1 MISEQ
6 LRGRLN
12 QFVQQTDFLM
22 TTRSEWMRF
31 ASQLRNPLHNDLSRF
46 EIARSKIIEYRYAL
60 ATLEGSQSQDD
71 DMALELRLRGAA
83 LDAYSAC
90 LDRMEASGGDFTAEF
105 VRLRKDEMGNAS
117 AGDPGYPNDVLF
129 SFEIY
134 GLEWS
139 FGALDVLNRLTRH
152 FLVSCGPGREV
163 AESYRKWRGDINNL
177 NQEYYRIRNAAHH
190 QGTASE
196 VTPRYYEFF
205 AEVRTAIVARTQL
218 EETAQALSTSDI
230 DAGDQPRFP
239 PSLFPS
245 PCADGH
251 YNQPF
256 GGATRSDNCRWS
268 SGLAHE
274 AICSLLAREA
284 LAPTFA
290 AFPTL
295 PVPALIRVFPGSKMD
310 RRALLRT
317 RATPQQLLQWGFL
330 EDAAAGVATVDA
342 AEAIAAEEARLDRL
356 DMLQAPK
363 EQRGRRRGT
372 RQQQR
377 EEDGWAWQR
386 GAKAGLGC
394 PADIWDVPPNDF
406 WHPLAEAAAASEW
419 ERLEADALASPGS
432 LGSGHAREKGNASR
446 KRQAPGGWST
456 GGGSTVEDAPGLGDD
471 KGTAAG

>member
-31 ASQLRNPLHNDLSRF
+31 ASQLRNPLQNDLSRF

-60 ATLEGSQSQDD
+60 ATLEGSQSQESQDD

-196 VTPRYYEFF
+196 VTPRYYEFL
-205 AEVRTAIVARTQL
+205 AEVRTAIFARTQL

-230 DAGDQPRFP
+230 DARDQPRFP

-245 PCADGH
+245 PAEDEH

-256 GGATRSDNCRWS
+256 GGASRSYDCRWS

-274 AICSLLAREA
+274 AVCSLLAREA

-456 GGGSTVEDAPGLGDD
+456 VEDAPGLGDD

>member
-1 MISEQ
+1 M
-6 LRGRLN
+6 
-12 QFVQQTDFLM
+12 
-22 TTRSEWMRF
+22 
-31 ASQLRNPLHNDLSRF
+31 
-46 EIARSKIIEYRYAL
+46 
-60 ATLEGSQSQDD
+60 
-71 DMALELRLRGAA
+71 
-83 LDAYSAC
+83 
-90 LDRMEASGGDFTAEF
+90 
-105 VRLRKDEMGNAS
+105 
-117 AGDPGYPNDVLF
+117 
-129 SFEIY
+129 
-134 GLEWS
+134 
-139 FGALDVLNRLTRH
+139 
-152 FLVSCGPGREV
+152 
-163 AESYRKWRGDINNL
+163 
-177 NQEYYRIRNAAHH
+177 
-190 QGTASE
+190 
-196 VTPRYYEFF
+196 
-205 AEVRTAIVARTQL
+205 

-386 GAKAGLGC
+386 GAKACLGC

-432 LGSGHAREKGNASR
+432 LGSGHAREKGNAGR